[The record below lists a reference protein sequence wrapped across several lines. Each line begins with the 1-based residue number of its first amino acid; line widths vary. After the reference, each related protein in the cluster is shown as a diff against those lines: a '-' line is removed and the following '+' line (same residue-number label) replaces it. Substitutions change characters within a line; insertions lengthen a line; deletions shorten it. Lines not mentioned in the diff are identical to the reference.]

1 MKLSIIIPMY
11 NEQESLDSLFVE
23 LSDLFGQEA
32 KTEIIFINDGSSDN
46 TLNILESKIKNYP
59 SWSII
64 NLYRNYGKSVALQA
78 GFDNSKGEIIATMDA
93 DLQDNP
99 KEIHRLIKEL
109 ENGYDV
115 VSGWK
120 KNRKDPLEKKI
131 ASKIFNFFVRVFSGL
146 KIHDSNCGIKVF
158 KREVTEMLTLY
169 GGRHRYIPLLAH
181 QKKFLISEVVVD
193 HREREFGIS
202 KYGVKRYS
210 DGFFDFLT
218 ILFLGKYMDRPL
230 HFFGSLGFVSV
241 LLGVGIESYVLYLK
255 YILFDSFQQHIA
267 LIILGAILII
277 VGLQLFTFGLMGELI
292 VNKKYKDR
300 NYIKEIIKKKIYFL
314 ATSSKTKQQYGR
326 SSPTLP
332 S

>member
-23 LSDLFGQEA
+23 LSGLFGQEA
-32 KTEIIFINDGSSDN
+32 ETEIIFINDGSSDN
-46 TLNILESKIKNYP
+46 TLNILESKIKNYTT
-59 SWSII
+59 WSVI

-99 KEIHRLIKEL
+99 KEIHHLIEEL
-109 ENGYDV
+109 EKGYDV

-131 ASKIFNFFVRVFSGL
+131 ASKIFNFFVKVFSGL

-230 HFFGSLGFVSV
+230 HFFGSLGFISV

-255 YILFDSFQQHIA
+255 YILLDSFQQHIA

-300 NYIKEIIKKKIYFL
+300 NYIKEIIE
-314 ATSSKTKQQYGR
+314 
-326 SSPTLP
+326 
-332 S
+332 

>member
-23 LSDLFGQEA
+23 LSGLFSQETA
-32 KTEIIFINDGSSDN
+32 TEIIFINDGSSDN
-46 TLNILESKIKNYP
+46 TLNILKSKIKNYP
-59 SWSII
+59 TWSII

-99 KEIHRLIKEL
+99 NEIYRLIEEL
-109 ENGYDV
+109 DRGYDV

-120 KNRKDPLEKKI
+120 KNRKDSLEKKI

-230 HFFGSLGFVSV
+230 HFFGSLGFISV
-241 LLGVGIESYVLYLK
+241 LLGIGIESYVLYLK

-300 NYIKEIIKKKIYFL
+300 NYIKEIIE
-314 ATSSKTKQQYGR
+314 
-326 SSPTLP
+326 
-332 S
+332 

>member
-23 LSDLFGQEA
+23 LSGLFGQEA
-32 KTEIIFINDGSSDN
+32 ETEIIFINDGSSDN

-59 SWSII
+59 TWSVI

-99 KEIHRLIKEL
+99 KEIHHLIEEL
-109 ENGYDV
+109 EKGYDV

-230 HFFGSLGFVSV
+230 HFFGSLGFISV

-255 YILFDSFQQHIA
+255 YILLDSFQQHMA

-300 NYIKEIIKKKIYFL
+300 NYIKEIIE
-314 ATSSKTKQQYGR
+314 
-326 SSPTLP
+326 
-332 S
+332 

>member
-23 LSDLFGQEA
+23 LSGLFSQETA
-32 KTEIIFINDGSSDN
+32 TEIIFINDGSSDN
-46 TLNILESKIKNYP
+46 TLNILKSKIKNYP
-59 SWSII
+59 TWSII

-78 GFDNSKGEIIATMDA
+78 GFDNSKGKIIATMDA

-99 KEIHRLIKEL
+99 KEIHHLIEEL
-109 ENGYDV
+109 EKGYDV

-230 HFFGSLGFVSV
+230 HFFGSLGFISV
-241 LLGVGIESYVLYLK
+241 LLGIGIESYVLYLK

-300 NYIKEIIKKKIYFL
+300 NYIKEIIE
-314 ATSSKTKQQYGR
+314 
-326 SSPTLP
+326 
-332 S
+332 

>member
-23 LSDLFGQEA
+23 LSGLFGQEA
-32 KTEIIFINDGSSDN
+32 ETEIIFINDGSSDN
-46 TLNILESKIKNYP
+46 TLNILESKIKSYP
-59 SWSII
+59 TWSVI

-99 KEIHRLIKEL
+99 KEIHHLIEEL
-109 ENGYDV
+109 EKGYDV

-230 HFFGSLGFVSV
+230 HFFGSLGFISV

-255 YILFDSFQQHIA
+255 YILLDSFQQHIA

-300 NYIKEIIKKKIYFL
+300 NYIKEIIE
-314 ATSSKTKQQYGR
+314 
-326 SSPTLP
+326 
-332 S
+332 

>member
-1 MKLSIIIPMY
+1 MKLSIIIPIY
-11 NEQESLDSLFVE
+11 NEQESLDSLFKE
-23 LSDLFGQEA
+23 LSDIFANQSE
-32 KTEIIFINDGSSDN
+32 TEIIFINDGSTDQ
-46 TLNILESKIKNYP
+46 TLSILENKIKDY
-59 SWSII
+59 STWKII
-64 NLYRNYGKSVALQA
+64 DLYRNYGKSVALQA
-78 GFDNSKGEIIATMDA
+78 GFDNALGEIIATMDA

-99 KEIHRLIKEL
+99 NEIYKLIDEL
-109 ENGYDV
+109 NKGYDI

-131 ASKIFNFFVRVFSGL
+131 ASKVFNFFVRIFSGL

-158 KREVTEMLTLY
+158 TREVTDTLTLY

-181 QKKFLISEVVVD
+181 QKKFLISEIVVD
-193 HREREFGIS
+193 HREREFGTS
-202 KYGVKRYS
+202 KYGAKRYS

-241 LLGVGIESYVLYLK
+241 MLGIITEIYILYLK
-255 YILFDSFQQHIA
+255 YVLLHSFQQHIA

-300 NYIKEIIKKKIYFL
+300 NYIKEIIE
-314 ATSSKTKQQYGR
+314 
-326 SSPTLP
+326 
-332 S
+332 

>member
-32 KTEIIFINDGSSDN
+32 ETEIIFINDGSSDN

-59 SWSII
+59 TWSII

-99 KEIHRLIKEL
+99 KEIHRLIEEL
-109 ENGYDV
+109 EQGFDV

-300 NYIKEIIKKKIYFL
+300 NYIKEIIE
-314 ATSSKTKQQYGR
+314 
-326 SSPTLP
+326 
-332 S
+332 

>member
-11 NEQESLDSLFVE
+11 NEQESLDSLFLE

-46 TLNILESKIKNYP
+46 TLSILESKIKNYP

-181 QKKFLISEVVVD
+181 QKKFLISEVIVD

-230 HFFGSLGFVSV
+230 HFFGSLGFASV

-300 NYIKEIIKKKIYFL
+300 NYIKEIIE
-314 ATSSKTKQQYGR
+314 
-326 SSPTLP
+326 
-332 S
+332 

>member
-1 MKLSIIIPMY
+1 MKLSIIIPIY
-11 NEQESLDSLFVE
+11 NEQESLDSLFKE
-23 LSDLFGQEA
+23 LSDIFANQYE
-32 KTEIIFINDGSSDN
+32 TEIIFINDGSTDQ
-46 TLNILESKIKNYP
+46 TLSILENKIKDY
-59 SWSII
+59 STWKII
-64 NLYRNYGKSVALQA
+64 DLYRNYGKSVALQA
-78 GFDNSKGEIIATMDA
+78 GFDNALGEIIATMDA

-99 KEIHRLIKEL
+99 NEIYKLIDEL
-109 ENGYDV
+109 NKGYDI

-131 ASKIFNFFVRVFSGL
+131 ASKVFNFFVRIFSGL

-158 KREVTEMLTLY
+158 TREVTDTLTLY

-181 QKKFLISEVVVD
+181 QKKFLISEIVVD
-193 HREREFGIS
+193 HREREFGTS
-202 KYGVKRYS
+202 KYGAKRYS

-218 ILFLGKYMDRPL
+218 ILFLGRYMDRPL

-241 LLGVGIESYVLYLK
+241 MLGTITEIYILYLK
-255 YILFDSFQQHIA
+255 YVLLHSFQQHIA

-300 NYIKEIIKKKIYFL
+300 NYIKEII
-314 ATSSKTKQQYGR
+314 G
-326 SSPTLP
+326 
-332 S
+332 

>member
-23 LSDLFGQEA
+23 LSDLFGQDAE
-32 KTEIIFINDGSSDN
+32 TEIIFINDGSSDN

-59 SWSII
+59 TWSII

-78 GFDNSKGEIIATMDA
+78 GFDYSKGEIIATMDA

-99 KEIHRLIKEL
+99 KEIHRLIEEL
-109 ENGYDV
+109 EQGFDV

-300 NYIKEIIKKKIYFL
+300 NYIKEIIE
-314 ATSSKTKQQYGR
+314 
-326 SSPTLP
+326 
-332 S
+332 

>member
-1 MKLSIIIPMY
+1 MKLSIIIPIY
-11 NEQESLDSLFVE
+11 NEQESLDSLFKE
-23 LSDLFGQEA
+23 LSDIFANQSE
-32 KTEIIFINDGSSDN
+32 TEIIFINDGSTDQ
-46 TLNILESKIKNYP
+46 TLSILENKIKDY
-59 SWSII
+59 STWKII
-64 NLYRNYGKSVALQA
+64 DLYRNYGKSVALQA
-78 GFDNSKGEIIATMDA
+78 GFDNALGEIIATMDA

-99 KEIHRLIKEL
+99 NEIYKLIDEL
-109 ENGYDV
+109 NKGYDI

-131 ASKIFNFFVRVFSGL
+131 ASKVFNFFVRIFSGL

-158 KREVTEMLTLY
+158 TREVTDTLTLY

-181 QKKFLISEVVVD
+181 QKKFLISEIVVD
-193 HREREFGIS
+193 HREREFGTS
-202 KYGVKRYS
+202 KYGAKRYS

-218 ILFLGKYMDRPL
+218 ILFLGRYMDRPL

-241 LLGVGIESYVLYLK
+241 MLGTITEIYILYLK
-255 YILFDSFQQHIA
+255 YVLLHSFQQHIA

-300 NYIKEIIKKKIYFL
+300 NYIKEII
-314 ATSSKTKQQYGR
+314 G
-326 SSPTLP
+326 
-332 S
+332 

>member
-181 QKKFLISEVVVD
+181 QKKFLISEVIVG

-241 LLGVGIESYVLYLK
+241 LLGLGIESYVLYLK

-300 NYIKEIIKKKIYFL
+300 NYIKEIIE
-314 ATSSKTKQQYGR
+314 
-326 SSPTLP
+326 
-332 S
+332 

>member
-23 LSDLFGQEA
+23 LSGLFGQEA
-32 KTEIIFINDGSSDN
+32 ETEIIFINDGSSDN

-59 SWSII
+59 TWSII

-78 GFDNSKGEIIATMDA
+78 GFDNSKGKIIATMDA

-99 KEIHRLIKEL
+99 KEIHHLIEEL
-109 ENGYDV
+109 EKGYDV

-230 HFFGSLGFVSV
+230 HFFGSLGFISV

-255 YILFDSFQQHIA
+255 YILLDSFQQHMA

-300 NYIKEIIKKKIYFL
+300 NYIKEIIE
-314 ATSSKTKQQYGR
+314 
-326 SSPTLP
+326 
-332 S
+332 

>member
-23 LSDLFGQEA
+23 LSGLFSQETA
-32 KTEIIFINDGSSDN
+32 TEIIFINDGSSDN
-46 TLNILESKIKNYP
+46 TLNILKSKIKNYP
-59 SWSII
+59 TWSII

-99 KEIHRLIKEL
+99 KEIYRLIEEL
-109 ENGYDV
+109 DRGYDV

-146 KIHDSNCGIKVF
+146 KIHDSNCGIKAF

-230 HFFGSLGFVSV
+230 HFFGSLGFISV
-241 LLGVGIESYVLYLK
+241 LLGIGIESYVLYLK

-300 NYIKEIIKKKIYFL
+300 NYIKEIIE
-314 ATSSKTKQQYGR
+314 
-326 SSPTLP
+326 
-332 S
+332 